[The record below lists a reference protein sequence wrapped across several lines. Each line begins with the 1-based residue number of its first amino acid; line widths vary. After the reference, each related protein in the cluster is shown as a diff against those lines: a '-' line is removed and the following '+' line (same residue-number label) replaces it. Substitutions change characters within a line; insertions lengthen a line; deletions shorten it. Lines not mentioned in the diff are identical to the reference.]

1 MGFQSLSLNRRP
13 PAAVPAASGHHLGA
27 PDQEARID
35 TQGPAN
41 QAEHHDC
48 ANPNAAA
55 GYGDAASILN
65 PRALRQLIEAHDLPH
80 HIDLWRFT
88 TFVTVLPIAHSP
100 VFKILILLNIG
111 WFQRRPGQLG

>member
-1 MGFQSLSLNRRP
+1 MGFQYLLLNRRP
-13 PAAVPAASGHHLGA
+13 PALWPAASGHHLGA
-27 PDQEARID
+27 PDEEARID

-65 PRALRQLIEAHDLPH
+65 PRALRQFVEAHGLPH
-80 HIDLWRFT
+80 R
-88 TFVTVLPIAHSP
+88 FVTFHDICNANVGSRRDCTPARIQ
-100 VFKILILLNIG
+100 NI
-111 WFQRRPGQLG
+111 

>member
-1 MGFQSLSLNRRP
+1 L
-13 PAAVPAASGHHLGA
+13 PAASGHHLGA

-55 GYGDAASILN
+55 GYGAAASILN

-80 HIDLWRFT
+80 HIDLCASRH
-88 TFVTVLPIAHSP
+88 L
-100 VFKILILLNIG
+100 
-111 WFQRRPGQLG
+111 